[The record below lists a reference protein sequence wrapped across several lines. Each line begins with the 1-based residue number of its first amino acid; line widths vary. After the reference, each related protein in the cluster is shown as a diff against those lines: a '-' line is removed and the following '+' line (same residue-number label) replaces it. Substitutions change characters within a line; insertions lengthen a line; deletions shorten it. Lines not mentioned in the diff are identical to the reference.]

1 MKPASAGRLSKR
13 LRKRLIHARIEID
26 QEEWAQMTTMADVA
40 LRAKVSVS
48 TVSHVI
54 NGTRK
59 VADATRA
66 DVLGAIQELAYTP
79 NTIARSL
86 ATASTRS
93 IGLAISA
100 ISNPYF
106 TNLVHVIEA
115 KLSELGYML
124 LLAEP
129 HEDAGRELQVV
140 RGLHERRVD
149 GMLIAP
155 GAESRQHALRYL
167 AEHDLP
173 TVLVD
178 RLAWDHFDQVGSE
191 NEKPTADLVNHL
203 AKLGHRRI
211 GMISGL
217 HGLSTTDER
226 IAGYRLGLANAD
238 LPFEP
243 ELLESGASEGDT
255 AHAAVIHM
263 WAGKRPPSALIVANN
278 QMTIG
283 AMRALRDL
291 GLAVPSDVALVAFD
305 DFEWSDLFHPRLTTM
320 AQPVSLMGAEAVR
333 LLLARIETPD
343 RPPRTIRLS
352 PTFMHRD
359 SCGCNSQHG
368 QRLNPTA
375 TSGAG
380 RTEPTRRPVPRR

>member
-1 MKPASAGRLSKR
+1 
-13 LRKRLIHARIEID
+13 
-26 QEEWAQMTTMADVA
+26 MTTMADVA

-66 DVLGAIQELAYTP
+66 DVLGAIQELGYTP

-106 TNLVHVIEA
+106 TNLVHAIEA

-124 LLAEP
+124 
-129 HEDAGRELQVV
+129 

-167 AEHDLP
+167 AAHDLP

-203 AKLGHRRI
+203 VELGHKRI

-226 IAGYRLGLANAD
+226 IAGYRLGLANAG
-238 LPFEP
+238 LAFEP
-243 ELLESGASEGDT
+243 GLLESGASEGDT
-255 AHAAVIHM
+255 AHAAVIRL

-291 GLAVPSDVALVAFD
+291 GLTVPTDVALVAFD

-320 AQPVSLMGAEAVR
+320 AQPVSLMGSEAVR
-333 LLLARIETPD
+333 LLLSRIEAPD
-343 RPPRTIRLS
+343 LPPRTIRLS

-368 QRLNPTA
+368 QGLNQTA
-375 TSGAG
+375 TAGAG
-380 RTEPTRRPVPRR
+380 KTHPKRPHVAGR

>member
-1 MKPASAGRLSKR
+1 
-13 LRKRLIHARIEID
+13 
-26 QEEWAQMTTMADVA
+26 MTTMADVA
-40 LRAKVSVS
+40 RRAKVSVS

-59 VADATRA
+59 VAEPTRA
-66 DVLGAIQELAYTP
+66 DVLAAIQELGYTP
-79 NTIARSL
+79 NSVARSL

-106 TNLVHVIEA
+106 TSLVQVIEA
-115 KLSELGYML
+115 ELSESGYTI

-129 HEDAGRELQVV
+129 HEDPGRELQIV

-155 GAESRQHALRYL
+155 GADSRRHALQYL
-167 AEHDLP
+167 AERGLP

-191 NEKPTADLVNHL
+191 NDKPTAELVDHL
-203 AKLGHRRI
+203 VGLGHKRI

-217 HGLSTTDER
+217 RGLSTTDER
-226 IAGYRLGLANAD
+226 IAGYRRGLAQTG
-238 LPFEP
+238 LPFDP
-243 ELLESGASEGDT
+243 ELLESGASEADA
-255 AHAAVIHM
+255 AHEAVIRM

-283 AMRALRDL
+283 AMRALRNL
-291 GLAVPSDVALVAFD
+291 GLTVPTDVALVAFD
-305 DFEWSDLFHPRLTTM
+305 DFEWAELFHPRLTTM
-320 AQPVSLMGAEAVR
+320 AQPISLMGAEAVR
-333 LLLARIETPD
+333 LLLSRIESPHL
-343 RPPRTIRLS
+343 PPRTIRLS
-352 PTFMHRD
+352 PKFMHRD
-359 SCGCNSQHG
+359 SCGCNSKDR
-368 QRLNPTA
+368 QRFNA
-375 TSGAG
+375 AAKSVADG
-380 RTEPTRRPVPRR
+380 TRVPLRQARRR

>member
-1 MKPASAGRLSKR
+1 
-13 LRKRLIHARIEID
+13 
-26 QEEWAQMTTMADVA
+26 
-40 LRAKVSVS
+40 
-48 TVSHVI
+48 
-54 NGTRK
+54 
-59 VADATRA
+59 
-66 DVLGAIQELAYTP
+66 
-79 NTIARSL
+79 
-86 ATASTRS
+86 
-93 IGLAISA
+93 
-100 ISNPYF
+100 
-106 TNLVHVIEA
+106 
-115 KLSELGYML
+115 
-124 LLAEP
+124 
-129 HEDAGRELQVV
+129 
-140 RGLHERRVD
+140 
-149 GMLIAP
+149 
-155 GAESRQHALRYL
+155 LRYL

-226 IAGYRLGLANAD
+226 IAGYRLGLANAG

>member
-13 LRKRLIHARIEID
+13 LRKLLIHARIEID

-48 TVSHVI
+48 TV
-54 NGTRK
+54 
-59 VADATRA
+59 
-66 DVLGAIQELAYTP
+66 YTP

-155 GAESRQHALRYL
+155 GAEP
-167 AEHDLP
+167 P
-173 TVLVD
+173 TC
-178 RLAWDHFDQVGSE
+178 
-191 NEKPTADLVNHL
+191 
-203 AKLGHRRI
+203 
-211 GMISGL
+211 
-217 HGLSTTDER
+217 
-226 IAGYRLGLANAD
+226 
-238 LPFEP
+238 
-243 ELLESGASEGDT
+243 
-255 AHAAVIHM
+255 
-263 WAGKRPPSALIVANN
+263 
-278 QMTIG
+278 
-283 AMRALRDL
+283 
-291 GLAVPSDVALVAFD
+291 LAVP
-305 DFEWSDLFHPRLTTM
+305 R
-320 AQPVSLMGAEAVR
+320 
-333 LLLARIETPD
+333 
-343 RPPRTIRLS
+343 RT
-352 PTFMHRD
+352 
-359 SCGCNSQHG
+359 
-368 QRLNPTA
+368 
-375 TSGAG
+375 
-380 RTEPTRRPVPRR
+380 

>member
-1 MKPASAGRLSKR
+1 
-13 LRKRLIHARIEID
+13 
-26 QEEWAQMTTMADVA
+26 MTTMADVA

-66 DVLGAIQELAYTP
+66 DVLGAIQELGYTP

-106 TNLVHVIEA
+106 TNLVHAIEA

-167 AEHDLP
+167 AAHDLP

-203 AKLGHRRI
+203 VELGHRRI

-226 IAGYRLGLANAD
+226 IAGYRLGLANAG
-238 LPFEP
+238 LAFEP
-243 ELLESGASEGDT
+243 GLLESGASEGDT
-255 AHAAVIHM
+255 AHAAVIRL

-291 GLAVPSDVALVAFD
+291 GLTVPTDVALVAFD

-320 AQPVSLMGAEAVR
+320 AQPVSLMGSEAVR
-333 LLLARIETPD
+333 LLLWRIEAPD
-343 RPPRTIRLS
+343 LPPRTIRLS

-368 QRLNPTA
+368 QGLNQTA
-375 TSGAG
+375 TAGAG
-380 RTEPTRRPVPRR
+380 KTHPKRPHVAGR

>member
-13 LRKRLIHARIEID
+13 LRKLLIHARIEID

-66 DVLGAIQELAYTP
+66 DVLGAIQELGYTP

-226 IAGYRLGLANAD
+226 IAGYRLGLANAG

>member
-1 MKPASAGRLSKR
+1 
-13 LRKRLIHARIEID
+13 
-26 QEEWAQMTTMADVA
+26 MTTMADVA

-59 VADATRA
+59 VADATGGEVR
-66 DVLGAIQELAYTP
+66 GAIQELGYTP

-149 GMLIAP
+149 GMLIAR
-155 GAESRQHALRYL
+155 GADSRRHALRYL

-203 AKLGHRRI
+203 VELGHRRI

-226 IAGYRLGLANAD
+226 IAGYRLGLANAG

-243 ELLESGASEGDT
+243 ELLERGASEGDT
-255 AHAAVIHM
+255 AHPAVIPI
-263 WAGKRPPSALIVANN
+263 WAGKRPPSALTLAHN
-278 QMTIG
+278 QQTLR
-283 AMRALRDL
+283 AMRAPRDPRPP
-291 GLAVPSDVALVAFD
+291 VPSDDALGALD
-305 DFEWSDLFHPRLTTM
+305 D
-320 AQPVSLMGAEAVR
+320 
-333 LLLARIETPD
+333 
-343 RPPRTIRLS
+343 
-352 PTFMHRD
+352 
-359 SCGCNSQHG
+359 
-368 QRLNPTA
+368 
-375 TSGAG
+375 
-380 RTEPTRRPVPRR
+380 